1 MRIITDTSAMYT
13 PLEAKQLDIDL
24 LPLSVSINGETY
36 KEYVDIMPEAF
47 IEEIK
52 KGGMPTSSQPPI
64 GETMATFEK
73 YPDEEMIVLNM
84 ADGLSGT
91 YASTL
96 AAKNSV
102 DHPERIHVIN
112 TMTLCGPHR
121 YLVDLAVSMR
131 DAHASTQDIINAI
144 HKHIADSKS
153 FLIPMDFE
161 FLKKGGRLSP
171 MAAKVGGMLKIV
183 PVLELSE
190 DGKTLE
196 KFTIKKTEKGALK
209 AIIKF
214 FKERGLDEHYKIYI
228 THAKAIERAQMF
240 ESLFKEAFP
249 QTETEIIELSP
260 VFITHGGPGA
270 IAIQMIV
277 K

>member
-13 PLEAKQLDIDL
+13 PEEAKAHDIDL
-24 LPLSVSINGETY
+24 LPLSVTINGKTY

-52 KGGMPTSSQPPI
+52 KGGMPSSSQPPI
-64 GETMATFEK
+64 GETMETFEK

-96 AAKNSV
+96 AAKNSM
-102 DHPERIHVIN
+102 DHADAIHVIN

-121 YLVDLAVSMR
+121 YLVDLAIQMR
-131 DAHASTQDIINAI
+131 DAGASTQEIINAI
-144 HKHIADSKS
+144 HKHIADTKS
-153 FLIPMDFE
+153 FLIPADFE

-196 KFTIKKTEKGALK
+196 KFAIKKTEKGALK
-209 AIIKF
+209 TVIKF
-214 FKERGLDEHYKIYI
+214 FSERGVDERYKIYI
-228 THAKAIERAQMF
+228 THAGDLEKAKRYEA
-240 ESLFKEAFP
+240 LLKEAFP
-249 QTETEIIELSP
+249 QTEMEIIELSP

>member
-13 PLEAKQLDIDL
+13 PEEAKAHDIDL
-24 LPLSVSINGETY
+24 LPLSVTINGKTY

-52 KGGMPTSSQPPI
+52 KGGMPSSSQPPI
-64 GETMATFEK
+64 GKTMETFEK

-96 AAKNSV
+96 AAKNSM
-102 DHPERIHVIN
+102 DHADAIHVIN

-121 YLVDLAVSMR
+121 YLVDLAIQMR
-131 DAHASTQDIINAI
+131 DAGASTQEIINDI
-144 HKHIADSKS
+144 HKHIADTKS
-153 FLIPMDFE
+153 FLIPADFE

-196 KFTIKKTEKGALK
+196 KFAIKKTEKGALK
-209 AIIKF
+209 TVIKF
-214 FKERGLDEHYKIYI
+214 FSERGVDERYKIYI
-228 THAKAIERAQMF
+228 THAGDLEKAKRYEALLR
-240 ESLFKEAFP
+240 EAFP
-249 QTETEIIELSP
+249 KTEMEIIELSP